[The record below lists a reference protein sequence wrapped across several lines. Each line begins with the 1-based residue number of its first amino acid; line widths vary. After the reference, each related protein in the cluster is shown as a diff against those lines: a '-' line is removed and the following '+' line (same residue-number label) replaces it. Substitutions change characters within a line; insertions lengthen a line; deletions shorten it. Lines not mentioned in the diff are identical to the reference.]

1 MAIKIGERKPEIPV
15 EIGPLQVW
23 FNVTDESSLEF
34 RKNGLQIQKELENLQ
49 IDEENEDDIKVV
61 KDILKRGFDLML
73 GEGAFEQL
81 YELTPSVVLLM
92 DYFAQLSAGIAGE
105 LEKMGAPDVLKR
117 RAERYIGKKKK

>member
-1 MAIKIGERKPEIPV
+1 MAIKIEERKPEIPV
-15 EIGPLQVW
+15 EIGPLK
-23 FNVTDESSLEF
+23 FSFKVTDESILEF
-34 RKNGLQIQKELENLQ
+34 RKNGLQIQKELETLQ
-49 IDEENEDDIKVV
+49 IDEGNEDDIEVV

-73 GEGAFEQL
+73 GEGAFEKI

-92 DYFAQLSAGIAGE
+92 DYFAQLSSGIADE